1 MNLIRICK
9 ALSLTPLG
17 FVTAFSANQV
27 LADTY
32 QVTVTNGTRG
42 QTFTPRLAVVHN
54 SGNLFSVGQPALG
67 EIATIAESGN
77 VAPAM
82 TLLQSVPDLVTDI
95 EVGGGLLAP
104 GGSQEVMVEGQPG
117 QLLSILAML
126 IPTND
131 AFVAV
136 NAVALPAS
144 GSMTV
149 TARAYDAGSEPNDE
163 LCANIPGPRC
173 GGEGD
178 SPGVNGEG
186 YVHIHG
192 GIHGIGDLAA
202 ADYDW
207 RNPVAFITITRMP

>member
-1 MNLIRICK
+1 MNLHRINK
-9 ALSLTPLG
+9 ILSLASLG
-17 FVTAFSANQV
+17 FVAALSASQTF
-27 LADTY
+27 ADTY
-32 QVTVTNGTRG
+32 QVTVVNSTRG
-42 QTFTPRLAVVHN
+42 QTFTPRLGVVHN

-82 TLLQSVPDLVTDI
+82 ALLESVPDLVTDI
-95 EVGGGLLAP
+95 EVGAGLLAP
-104 GGSQEVMVEGQPG
+104 GGTQTIMVEGQPG

-149 TARAYDAGSEPNDE
+149 IARAYDAGSEPNDE

-173 GGEGD
+173 GGAGD
-178 SPGVNGEG
+178 SPDVNGEG

-192 GIHGIGDLAA
+192 GIHGVGDLAA
-202 ADYDW
+202 ATYDW
-207 RNPVAFITITRMP
+207 RNPVAFVKITRMP

>member
-1 MNLIRICK
+1 MSLNRISK
-9 ALSLTPLG
+9 LLSLTSLG
-17 FVTAFSANQV
+17 FIAAFSSSQS

-32 QVTVTNGTRG
+32 QISVTNGTRG

-54 SGNLFSVGQPALG
+54 SGNLFVVGQPALG

-82 TLLQSVPDLVTDI
+82 TLLESVPDLVTDV
-95 EVGGGLLAP
+95 EVGAGLLAP
-104 GGSQEVMVEGQPG
+104 GATQEITIEAQPG
-117 QLLSILAML
+117 QLLSVLAML

-173 GGEGD
+173 GGAGD
-178 SPGVNGEG
+178 SPDVNGEG
-186 YVHIHG
+186 YVHIHA

-207 RNPVAFITITRMP
+207 RNPVAFVTITRMP